1 MRGWGLRGL
10 DLGTQ
15 LPALIDQEA
24 IDLRYVET
32 VNGVLTQS

>member
-1 MRGWGLRGL
+1 MRHWGLRGL

-32 VNGVLTQS
+32 VNCVLTQS

>member
-10 DLGTQ
+10 DLGRS

-24 IDLRYVET
+24 IDLRYVEA
-32 VNGVLTQS
+32 VNCVLTQS